1 MVQSIHLTGRVIS
14 SSAYL
19 FSLKQ
24 TINAGLM
31 TYKAISE
38 NFTITSRQVNYR
50 QPGYRLQIFN
60 RCGAGTFFTI
70 GKNK

>member
-38 NFTITSRQVNYR
+38 NLSLFSVTTCSKGLLFEIR
-50 QPGYRLQIFN
+50 
-60 RCGAGTFFTI
+60 
-70 GKNK
+70 